1 MNDRVF
7 AFCVGL
13 GIGLG
18 IGILFAP
25 KSGQETRSLIRDR
38 AVDGAE
44 LSLKRRGAE
53 ILQETGEGLKA
64 TVDAGKQAYRAA
76 ITSEPTA

>member
-1 MNDRVF
+1 MGDIYF
-7 AFCVGL
+7 
-13 GIGLG
+13 
-18 IGILFAP
+18 
-25 KSGQETRSLIRDR
+25 GQAASAMLVDPVARL

-64 TVDAGKQAYRAA
+64 TVDAGKQAYSAA
-76 ITSEPTA
+76 IKSEPTA

>member
-13 GIGLG
+13 GIGVG

-25 KSGQETRSLIRDR
+25 KSGQETRSLVRDR

-44 LSLKRRGAE
+44 SLKRRGAE

-64 TVDAGKQAYRAA
+64 TVDAGKQAYSAA